1 MPASQGS
8 SGNKVNVQKLC
19 RYALLTAICLV
30 FSYIE
35 SLLPLSFIAP
45 GVKLGLSNAVALLL
59 ACRKD
64 RTGALLVNTA
74 RILLSALLFG
84 SPVSLMFAISGG
96 LCSLV
101 VVCVLSHFGCF
112 SAVGLS
118 VAGGVIHNTVQCF
131 CAMLIMSS
139 SVVFYLP
146 VLIAAGAVSG
156 GVTGAVA
163 LLILKKIK
171 TNRLF

>member
-1 MPASQGS
+1 MSASQGS
-8 SGNKVNVQKLC
+8 SRNKIDAKTLC
-19 RYALLTAICLV
+19 RYALFTALCLI

-59 ACRKD
+59 AARKD
-64 RTGALLVNTA
+64 YKGALLVNIA

-84 SPVSLMFAISGG
+84 SAVSLMFAISGG
-96 LCSLV
+96 VCSLA
-101 VVCVLSHFGCF
+101 VVCLLSLTDRF
-112 SAVGLS
+112 SAVGMS
-118 VAGGVIHNTVQCF
+118 IAGGVIHNVVQCF
-131 CAMLIMSS
+131 CAMLILNT
-139 SVVFYLP
+139 SVIFYMP

-156 GVTGAVA
+156 SVIGVID

-171 TNRLF
+171 TNGKF